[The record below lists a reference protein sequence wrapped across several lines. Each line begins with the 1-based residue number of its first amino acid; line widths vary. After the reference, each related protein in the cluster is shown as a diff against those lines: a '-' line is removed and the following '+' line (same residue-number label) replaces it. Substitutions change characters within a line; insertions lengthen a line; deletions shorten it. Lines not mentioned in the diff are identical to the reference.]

1 MSPRT
6 LTSDSVNGGIHTNTR
21 LLRRH
26 SDFLRSERDTA
37 RTLCDSLRLARQC
50 AEPEEA
56 LRCHQLLFP
65 AGQLEEY
72 FRTMA
77 DFVETFAEDLERAS
91 RNAGDM
97 LEDNKRATQSIAN
110 GIHAPEDFAL

>member
-1 MSPRT
+1 M
-6 LTSDSVNGGIHTNTR
+6 DGGIHANTR

-37 RTLCDSLRLARQC
+37 RALCDSLRLARQC
-50 AEPEEA
+50 AEPEDA
-56 LRCHQLLFP
+56 CHYDQLLFP

-77 DFVETFAEDLERAS
+77 DFVETFAEDLERTS

-97 LEDNKRATQSIAN
+97 LEDNKRATQSIADR
-110 GIHAPEDFAL
+110 IHAPEDFDL